1 MTRAEN
7 NSTLELPL
15 TTDLEAWRRD
25 YVGKLAAPY
34 GWWAITNLAWLEAG
48 DNLLGSDPDARVR
61 LPDRLPRRL
70 ANLEYDGTAMTVTPL
85 AEGLLYDGA
94 PLPCQLLVQG
104 DQVLFFGENGGES
117 AGGDAVRINLI
128 KRGELCGVRVYD
140 PLAAAARDPAT
151 EVAWFEPDPCWR
163 IDAEFI
169 PPAAGET
176 VEVVNVLGQV
186 TPTPVS
192 GRARFVVEGAEHTL
206 VATPSG
212 ANGRLFFNFKDAT
225 NRTATYGGGR
235 FLNVDGP
242 VDGRIVLD
250 FNYAHHPPC
259 AHTPYAT
266 CPTPS
271 EENRLPVAVL
281 AGERY
286 APSSAPAGLP

>member
-1 MTRAEN
+1 M
-7 NSTLELPL
+7 

-34 GWWAITNLAWLEAG
+34 GWWAITNLAWLEEG

-70 ANLEYDGTAMTVTPL
+70 ANLAYDGASMTVTPL
-85 AEGLLYDGA
+85 VDGLLHDGA
-94 PLPCQLLVQG
+94 PLPCPLLVQG
-104 DQVLFFGENGGES
+104 DQVLFFGEGE
-117 AGGDAVRINLI
+117 DAVRINLI
-128 KRGELCGVRVYD
+128 KRGELCGARIYD
-140 PLAAAARDPAT
+140 PLASTTHDPAA
-151 EVAWFEPDPCWR
+151 EVAWFDTDSCWR
-163 IDAEFI
+163 IEAEFI
-169 PPAAGET
+169 PPTAGET
-176 VEVVNVLGQV
+176 IEVVNVLGQV
-186 TPTPVS
+186 APTPVA
-192 GRARFVVEGAEHTL
+192 GRARFAIAGAEHTL
-206 VATPSG
+206 VATPAG
-212 ANGRLFFNFKDAT
+212 ANGRLFFNFRDAT

-266 CPTPS
+266 CPVPS
-271 EENRLPVAVL
+271 EENRLPIAVL

-286 APSSAPAGLP
+286 PTGASTVTV